1 MEKKMKINLLQEMI
15 KIDSTNGNE
24 KEVSTYLENVF
35 LAHGI
40 KSQQVEYSEG
50 RSSLVTEVGKG
61 DKVLSFSGHMDVV
74 SAGDPSEWTYAPF
87 SGTEANGKIYGR
99 GATDMKSGLAAMVVA
114 MIELAE
120 EKIDLKGRIR
130 LLATVGEE
138 VGLLGAKQLTEEGY
152 AEGLAAMIIGEPTQN
167 HIVYAHKGVFT
178 YTVTSRGVSAHS
190 SMPEL
195 GVNAVDKLF
204 VFYQELQE
212 SLKKLTV
219 ENEALGKFVHNTSI
233 VRGGNQINSVPEKAI
248 LTGNCRT
255 IPEFDNQQIEDLL
268 RGLIE
273 TINKKDSTSQ
283 LSLEI
288 NQSSSPMFSDKES
301 RIVQVA
307 NHVAKTIIGKEVPV
321 IGISGGTDAS
331 EFSKAQQKFPIII
344 FGPGNATPHQVNEC
358 VDSEN
363 YLEMIEVYK
372 QIAKDFLSD
381 EQDKL

>member
-1 MEKKMKINLLQEMI
+1 MKINLLQEMI

-74 SAGDPSEWTYAPF
+74 SAGDLSEWTYAPF

-307 NHVAKTIIGKEVPV
+307 NHAAKTIIGKEVPV

-344 FGPGNATPHQVNEC
+344 FGPGNATPHQVDEC

-381 EQDKL
+381 EQGKL